1 MDSGIVIAV
10 NLLGNLGTR
19 VRHTTFQTHSVEVT
33 NAAGKSQLVK
43 VDILH
48 TDRVPSR
55 CVREI
60 QIAPSVVAL
69 WKNSECPYWADNRIW
84 KKFNAAQKIQAFVGR
99 FDEGYGVSY
108 V

>member
-1 MDSGIVIAV
+1 MDSGIVITV

-19 VRHTTFQTHSVEVT
+19 VRHTTIQAQSAEVI
-33 NAAGKSQLVK
+33 NASGKPQLIK

-55 CVREI
+55 CVRETEI
-60 QIAPSVVAL
+60 TPAVVAV
-69 WKNSECPYWADNRIW
+69 WKNSECPYWADSRIW